1 MMRKSR
7 TAFDEPRADLG
18 RRGAARFLDWRYKAL
33 YEFLQV
39 SPSYWAAHEFA
50 RGSQPDV
57 RTPTD
62 FDLVRAT
69 YDRLGSV
76 WQTSFH
82 DWWFNTAQFQFQRIA
97 PPNIN
102 VVGHLDYREPLE
114 KERVDQWNIRLHRAL
129 VEQRDIEGMPAT
141 VVLAVPL
148 YGSAKDIQRAVADAL
163 KPYEIPLTQ
172 SGQYRLVKSKA
183 RQSAVVK
190 CLQVVRAR
198 AAKPSEPIWALAGRI
213 NMNATRSQRGTLDD
227 KHVLSAHMSRYTKR
241 AYVFAENAAR
251 GSFPDETPLQGD
263 LATQSFDF
271 ALLNRV
277 YRQEVHSL
285 ERQIAIAKESLASK
299 KRDRTSRSQMP

>member
-1 MMRKSR
+1 MINKPR
-7 TAFDEPRADLG
+7 TAFVGPDADQG
-18 RRGAARFLDWRYKAL
+18 RKGAARFLDWRYKTL

-57 RTPTD
+57 GAPTD

-82 DWWFNTAQFQFQRIA
+82 DWWFSTAQFEFQRIA
-97 PPNIN
+97 PPSIS
-102 VVGHLDYREPLE
+102 VVGHLDYREPLDD
-114 KERVDQWNIRLHRAL
+114 ERLDQWSTRLQRTL

-148 YGSAKDIQRAVADAL
+148 YGSAKDIQRAVAEAL
-163 KPYEIPLTQ
+163 KRYTVPQTQ

-183 RQSAVVK
+183 RQSAVAK

-198 AAKPSEPIWALAGRI
+198 AAKPNEPIWALAGRI
-213 NMNATRSQRGTLDD
+213 NLNATRSERGTLDD
-227 KHVLSAHMSRYTKR
+227 KHVLSTHMSRYTKR
-241 AYVFAENAAR
+241 AYVLAENAAR
-251 GSFPDETPLQGD
+251 GSFPDETALQGD

-277 YRQEVHSL
+277 YRQEVRSL
-285 ERQIAIAKESLASK
+285 EHQVAAAKRRLASK
-299 KRDRTSRSQMP
+299 KRDRTSR